1 MDETGRCFTIGM
13 VPVAQPRARATSRG
27 GRAAMYSPS
36 TIKSASGVRRP
47 HPIVEF
53 KHAVR
58 EEARPLFGDGPL
70 LGPLYVHV
78 EAVFPRPKSLQTKKL
93 AQAPLWHQ
101 KKPDRDN
108 LDKAVLDALTGIAW
122 VDDCQ
127 VCDGGQ
133 RKRYTHYGELPHVR
147 VTIRELDGQGP
158 I

>member
-1 MDETGRCFTIGM
+1 MSETGRCITIGM
-13 VPVAQPRARATSRG
+13 VPVAQPRVRATSRG
-27 GRAAMYSPS
+27 GHGKVYAPS
-36 TIKSASGVRRP
+36 TVKTASGVRKP

-58 EEARPLFGDGPL
+58 EAARSHFDAPL

-78 EAVFPRPKSLQTKKL
+78 EAVFPRPKALQTKKL
-93 AQAPLWHQ
+93 ANVRMWHQ

-133 RKRYTHYGELPHVR
+133 RKRYTHPGESPHVR